1 LYFNKFVRTVLKN
14 IATLSFIGY
23 LPYAPGTWGSLAA
36 VCFVIVVRPSVSA
49 HLMLIVGGIAVGV
62 MASHVAERLI
72 GDSDSRHI
80 IIDEFMGYLVSVFSL
95 PHSYGYFIA
104 AFILFRF
111 FDILKPL
118 VISKLERTLSGGLGV
133 MADDILAGIYTNV
146 IIHIW
151 IKIF

>member
-1 LYFNKFVRTVLKN
+1 MDFTNFIRTILKN

-23 LPYAPGTWGSLAA
+23 LPYAPGTWGSFAA
-36 VCFVIVVRPSVSA
+36 VAFVIFVKPPLTAHFLIIVS
-49 HLMLIVGGIAVGV
+49 GIAVGV
-62 MASHVAERLI
+62 IASHIAEKVI
-72 GDSDSRHI
+72 GYSDSKEI

-95 PHSYGYFIA
+95 PHSYGYLLA

-118 VISKLERTLSGGLGV
+118 AISKLERTLSGGLGV
-133 MADDILAGIYTNV
+133 MADDILAGIYTN
-146 IIHIW
+146 IMIHLW